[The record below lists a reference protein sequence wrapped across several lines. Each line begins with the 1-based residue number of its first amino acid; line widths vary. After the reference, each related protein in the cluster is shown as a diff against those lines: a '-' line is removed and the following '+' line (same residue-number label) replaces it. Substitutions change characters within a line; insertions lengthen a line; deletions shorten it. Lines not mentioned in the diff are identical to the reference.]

1 MHSVT
6 GGKSLSR
13 DGSSER
19 DAGHSFYVKGKR
31 VDKEEWIKYLRDSR
45 QKLDAELQKLGVAGE
60 VDTFRNEW
68 LHNVS
73 TSGITTTFVG
83 TDPTSWFKTWAE
95 EELPDL
101 FAQGQLTTF
110 EIIKNQEDRWSARLR
125 RYAGGLISGLILA
138 ILSILIAW
146 AMGLIGFK

>member
-1 MHSVT
+1 M
-6 GGKSLSR
+6 
-13 DGSSER
+13 
-19 DAGHSFYVKGKR
+19 
-31 VDKEEWIKYLRDSR
+31 DKEEWIKYLRDSR
-45 QKLDAELQKLGVAGE
+45 QKLDNEVQKLGAAAE
-60 VDTFRNEW
+60 VNALRNEW

-73 TSGITTTFVG
+73 TSGVTTTFVG

-101 FAQGQLTTF
+101 FAQGQLKTL
-110 EIIKNQEDRWSARLR
+110 EIIRNQEDRWSARLR

-146 AMGLIGFK
+146 AMGLIGFR

>member
-1 MHSVT
+1 
-6 GGKSLSR
+6 L
-13 DGSSER
+13 
-19 DAGHSFYVKGKR
+19 FYVKGKR

-45 QKLDAELQKLGVAGE
+45 QKLDNEVQKLGAAAE
-60 VDTFRNEW
+60 VNALRNEW

-73 TSGITTTFVG
+73 TSGVTTTFVG

-101 FAQGQLTTF
+101 FAQGQLKTL
-110 EIIKNQEDRWSARLR
+110 EIIRNQEDRWSARLR

-146 AMGLIGFK
+146 AMGLIGFR